1 MREKWGNDD
10 CDPDS
15 LMMVLRCIE
24 EQNKKIIAQVFIGI
38 VFDGIKGLS
47 IEFKESDESINIYL
61 IVLTPVLYVTRIIC
75 IVVNYRPEKDV
86 YKFNNVF
93 YFKCISSA
101 VAFVIFNE
109 TSSFDWI
116 STEQLYIHFAD
127 WNFKDMV
134 LTAMNIVSFLDI
146 ILNFFSLIFVIF

>member
-1 MREKWGNDD
+1 
-10 CDPDS
+10 
-15 LMMVLRCIE
+15 MMVLRCIE

-109 TSSFDWI
+109 TSSFD
-116 STEQLYIHFAD
+116 
-127 WNFKDMV
+127 
-134 LTAMNIVSFLDI
+134 
-146 ILNFFSLIFVIF
+146 